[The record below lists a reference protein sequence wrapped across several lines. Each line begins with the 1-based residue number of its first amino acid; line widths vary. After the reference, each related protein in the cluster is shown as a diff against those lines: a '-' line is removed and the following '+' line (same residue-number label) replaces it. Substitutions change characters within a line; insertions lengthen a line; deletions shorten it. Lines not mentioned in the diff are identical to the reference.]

1 MSNAAFRRRAR
12 VVGSLGAVCSVS
24 GLLVLAQACGSSTPP
39 PKEPEECDLQI
50 VTSAVITSK
59 YINPTDDG
67 EPRPVQVRLYQLK
80 NDVNLRNASFDQIWK
95 KDAEYLKDDLV
106 KVEEFPVYPDT
117 RTEVKFERDDAA
129 QFVVAAALFR
139 NPKGKSW
146 FKSFELP
153 PAPSEG
159 GGCIA
164 AACAGENCDAGPELN
179 PKIFVWIED
188 TKVDDGIEYADYFPE
203 GRTLTAAP
211 QSSEPAADAPP
222 KQEGE

>member
-1 MSNAAFRRRAR
+1 
-12 VVGSLGAVCSVS
+12 VLGVCVA
-24 GLLVLAQACGSSTPP
+24 LTLAQACGSSTPP
-39 PKEPEECDLQI
+39 PKEAEECDLQI

-59 YINPTDDG
+59 YINPSESG

-95 KDAEYLKDDLV
+95 QDAEYLKDDLV
-106 KVEEFPVYPDT
+106 KVEEFPVYPNT

-159 GGCIA
+159 GGCVT

-211 QSSEPAADAPP
+211 ESSEPAADEAP
-222 KQEGE
+222 KAEGE